1 MPQVLAFQKFKNNNI
16 VQGTPTTNS
25 LQPKLGL
32 RAASFLVIS
41 VIIGSGVFKKIAPM
55 AQELGTPWLILLC
68 WLIAGIV
75 SLAGALC
82 TAELVSM
89 YPNSGGEYNYFQK
102 IYGRFFSFL
111 YGWASFT
118 VIKTAAISALAYIFA
133 QSLNSLFPLPVL
145 DLNITFL
152 GLHVF
157 ENLSIKLLAALL
169 ILLLT
174 LLNYRGVQ
182 FAERLSSVLTY
193 AMLIAIAFFLIVGL
207 SSEHGTL
214 SNLTTAAKGSTTELN
229 GWTLMKAMFLASL
242 GAFWGYDGWNNIAF
256 IGEEIKNPKRN
267 LPLALGMGTLGVMA
281 VYVLIN
287 FVFLYVLPIDYFI
300 QLNETPNKIAAVEVA
315 GQISGTVGMV
325 LVACLILVTTL
336 NSTNSSIL
344 MSARMLY
351 AMARDKTFFKQA
363 ESVHPKY
370 NTPDKALFIQ
380 AFWAILL
387 VFSGSFDQLTDM
399 LVFAAFLFYAAT
411 AFGLLYLRKKAPQA
425 DRAYKVIGY
434 PVVPILFLLFC
445 ITICIMTLINQPF
458 EAMMGLALI
467 ASGLPVYW
475 WLGRK

>member
-1 MPQVLAFQKFKNNNI
+1 
-16 VQGTPTTNS
+16 VQETSTNS

-55 AQELGTPWLILLC
+55 AEQLGSPWLILLC
-68 WLIAGIV
+68 WLLAGIV

-111 YGWASFT
+111 YGWASFA
-118 VIKTAAISALAYIFA
+118 VIKTASISALAYIFA

-145 DLNITFL
+145 DSDASFL
-152 GLHVF
+152 GLHLF
-157 ENLSIKLLAALL
+157 ENLSIKLFAALL

-182 FAERLSSVLTY
+182 FAEKLSSVLTY

-207 SSEHGTL
+207 NAEHGTI
-214 SNLTTAAKGSTTELN
+214 SNLTSPAKGTTSELY

-267 LPLALGMGTLGVMA
+267 LPLALGLGTLSVMA

-287 FVFLYVLPIDYFI
+287 FVFLYVMPIDYFI
-300 QLNETPNKIAAVEVA
+300 QLNDTPNKIAAVEVA
-315 GQISGTVGMV
+315 GQISGTIGMV

-380 AFWAILL
+380 AIWAILL

-411 AFGLLYLRKKAPQA
+411 AVGLMYLRFKAPSQE
-425 DRAYKVIGY
+425 RGYKVIGY
-434 PVVPILFLLFC
+434 PVVPILFLFFC
-445 ITICIMTLINQPF
+445 ITICVMTILNQPF
-458 EAMMGLALI
+458 EAIMGIVLI

>member
-1 MPQVLAFQKFKNNNI
+1 
-16 VQGTPTTNS
+16 
-25 LQPKLGL
+25 
-32 RAASFLVIS
+32 
-41 VIIGSGVFKKIAPM
+41 
-55 AQELGTPWLILLC
+55 
-68 WLIAGIV
+68 
-75 SLAGALC
+75 
-82 TAELVSM
+82 M

-111 YGWASFT
+111 YGWASFA
-118 VIKTAAISALAYIFA
+118 VIKTASISALAYIFA
-133 QSLNSLFPLPVL
+133 QSLNSLFPLPVI
-145 DLNITFL
+145 DSDVPFL
-152 GLHVF
+152 GLHLF
-157 ENLSIKLLAALL
+157 ENLSIKLLASLL
-169 ILLLT
+169 IVLLT

-182 FAERLSSVLTY
+182 FAEKLSSILTY
-193 AMLIAIAFFLIVGL
+193 AMLIAIAFFLVVGFNTDKG
-207 SSEHGTL
+207 SMT
-214 SNLTTAAKGSTTELN
+214 NLKTAATNASTTLN
-229 GWTLMKAMFLASL
+229 GWTLVKAMFLASL

-267 LPLALGMGTLGVMA
+267 LPLALGLGTLGVMA

-315 GQISGTVGMV
+315 GEISGPLGMV

-351 AMARDKTFFKQA
+351 AMARDKTFFNQA
-363 ESVHPKY
+363 ASVHPTY

-380 AFWAILL
+380 AAWAVLL

-411 AFGLLYLRKKAPQA
+411 AFGLMYLRIKAPTA
-425 DRAYKVIGY
+425 DRGYKVIGY
-434 PVVPILFLLFC
+434 PIVPVLFLLFC
-445 ITICIMTLINQPF
+445 ITICAMTLINQPF

>member
-1 MPQVLAFQKFKNNNI
+1 MQEN
-16 VQGTPTTNS
+16 TTTNS

-111 YGWASFT
+111 YGWASFA

-145 DLNITFL
+145 DSDITFL
-152 GLHVF
+152 GLHIF

-182 FAERLSSVLTY
+182 FAEKLSSVLTY
-193 AMLIAIAFFLIVGL
+193 AMLAAIAFFLVVGL
-207 SSEHGTL
+207 GSDKGSMTH
-214 SNLTTAAKGSTTELN
+214 LTTNANGFNTDLN
-229 GWTLMKAMFLASL
+229 GWTLMKALFLASL

-267 LPLALGMGTLGVMA
+267 LPLALGLGTLGVMA

-287 FVFLYVLPIDYFI
+287 FVFLYVMPIDFFI
-300 QLNETPNKIAAVEVA
+300 QLNVTPNKIAAVEVA
-315 GQISGTVGMV
+315 GQLSGPVGMA
-325 LVACLILVTTL
+325 LVASLILVTTM

-351 AMARDKTFFKQA
+351 AMSRDKTFFKQA
-363 ESVHPKY
+363 ASVHPKY

-380 AFWAILL
+380 AIWAILL
-387 VFSGSFDQLTDM
+387 LFSGSFDQLTDM

-411 AFGLLYLRKKAPQA
+411 AVGLIYLRIKAPNME
-425 DRAYKVIGY
+425 RGYKVIGY
-434 PVVPILFLLFC
+434 PVVPILFLFFS

-458 EAMMGLALI
+458 EAMMGLVLI

-475 WLGRK
+475 WLGSEK

>member
-1 MPQVLAFQKFKNNNI
+1 MQENS
-16 VQGTPTTNS
+16 TTNS

-55 AQELGTPWLILLC
+55 AEELGTPWLILLC
-68 WLIAGIV
+68 WFIAGIV

-111 YGWASFT
+111 YGWASFA
-118 VIKTAAISALAYIFA
+118 VIKTASISALAYIFA
-133 QSLNSLFPLPVL
+133 QSLNSLFPLPVINS
-145 DLNITFL
+145 DVTFL
-152 GLHVF
+152 GLHLF
-157 ENLSIKLLAALL
+157 ENISIKLLASLL

-182 FAERLSSVLTY
+182 FAEKLSSILTY
-193 AMLIAIAFFLIVGL
+193 AMLIAIAFFLIIGFN
-207 SSEHGTL
+207 SDKGSM
-214 SNLTTAAKGSTTELN
+214 SNLTTATTNASTTLN
-229 GWTLMKAMFLASL
+229 GWIMVKAMFLASL

-267 LPLALGMGTLGVMA
+267 LPLALGLGTLGVMA

-315 GQISGTVGMV
+315 GQISGPLGMV

-351 AMARDKTFFKQA
+351 AMARDKTFFNQA
-363 ESVHPKY
+363 ASVHPTY

-380 AFWAILL
+380 AAWAVLL

-411 AFGLLYLRKKAPQA
+411 AFGLMYLRIKAPTA
-425 DRAYKVIGY
+425 DRGYKVIGY
-434 PVVPILFLLFC
+434 PIVPVLFLLFC
-445 ITICIMTLINQPF
+445 ITICAMTLINQPF
-458 EAMMGLALI
+458 EALLGLALI

>member
-1 MPQVLAFQKFKNNNI
+1 
-16 VQGTPTTNS
+16 VQRNSTTNS

-68 WLIAGIV
+68 WLMAGIV

-111 YGWASFT
+111 YGWASFA

-145 DLNITFL
+145 DSDISFL

-174 LLNYRGVQ
+174 LLNYRGMQ
-182 FAERLSSVLTY
+182 FAEKLSSVLTY
-193 AMLIAIAFFLIVGL
+193 AMLAAIAFFLVVGFG
-207 SSEHGTL
+207 SDKGSMTH
-214 SNLTTAAKGSTTELN
+214 LTTPAKDFSVDLN
-229 GWTLMKAMFLASL
+229 GWTLMKALFLASL

-267 LPLALGMGTLGVMA
+267 LPLALGLGTLGVMA

-287 FVFLYVLPIDYFI
+287 FVFLYVMPIDFFI

-315 GQISGTVGMV
+315 GQLSGTVGMA
-325 LVACLILVTTL
+325 LVASLILVTTM

-363 ESVHPKY
+363 ASVHPTY
-370 NTPDKALFIQ
+370 NTPDKALFFQ
-380 AFWAILL
+380 AIWAILL
-387 VFSGSFDQLTDM
+387 LFSGSFDQLTDM

-411 AFGLLYLRKKAPQA
+411 AVGLIYLRIKVPNME
-425 DRAYKVIGY
+425 RGYKVIGY
-434 PVVPILFLLFC
+434 PVLPILFLLFC
-445 ITICIMTLINQPF
+445 ITICAMTLINQPF
-458 EAMMGLALI
+458 EAMMGLVLI

-475 WLGRK
+475 WLGRAK

>member
-1 MPQVLAFQKFKNNNI
+1 MQANNSN
-16 VQGTPTTNS
+16 NS
-25 LQPKLGL
+25 NSQLLPKLGL

-111 YGWASFT
+111 YGWASFA
-118 VIKTAAISALAYIFA
+118 VIKTASISALAYIFA
-133 QSLNSLFPLPVL
+133 QSLNSLFPLPVV
-145 DLNITFL
+145 DSDISFL
-152 GLHVF
+152 GLHLF

-182 FAERLSSVLTY
+182 FAEKLSSVLTY
-193 AMLIAIAFFLIVGL
+193 AMLAAIAFFLVVGFG
-207 SSEHGTL
+207 SDKGSMTY
-214 SNLTTAAKGSTTELN
+214 LTTPAKGFGADLK
-229 GWTLMKAMFLASL
+229 GWILMKALFLASL

-267 LPLALGMGTLGVMA
+267 LPLALGLGTLGVMA

-287 FVFLYVLPIDYFI
+287 FVFLYVMPIDFFI
-300 QLNETPNKIAAVEVA
+300 QLNSTPNKIAAVEVA
-315 GQISGTVGMV
+315 GQLSGTVGMA
-325 LVACLILVTTL
+325 LVASLILVTTM

-351 AMARDKTFFKQA
+351 AMSRDKTFFKQA
-363 ESVHPKY
+363 ASVHPTY

-380 AFWAILL
+380 AIWAILL
-387 VFSGSFDQLTDM
+387 LFSGSFDQLTDM

-411 AFGLLYLRKKAPQA
+411 AVGLIYLRIKVPKME
-425 DRAYKVIGY
+425 RGYKVVGY
-434 PVVPILFLLFC
+434 PVVPILFLGFC
-445 ITICIMTLINQPF
+445 ITICIMTMINQPF

-467 ASGLPVYW
+467 ASGLPVYL
-475 WLGRK
+475 WLGREK

>member
-1 MPQVLAFQKFKNNNI
+1 MQENS
-16 VQGTPTTNS
+16 TTNS

-55 AQELGTPWLILLC
+55 AEELGIPWLILLC
-68 WLIAGIV
+68 WFIAGIV

-111 YGWASFT
+111 YGWASFA
-118 VIKTAAISALAYIFA
+118 VIKTASISALAYIFA
-133 QSLNSLFPLPVL
+133 QSLNSLFPLPVI
-145 DLNITFL
+145 DSDTTFL
-152 GLHVF
+152 GLHLF
-157 ENLSIKLLAALL
+157 ENLSIKLLASFL

-182 FAERLSSVLTY
+182 FAEKLSSILTY
-193 AMLIAIAFFLIVGL
+193 AMLIAIAFFLVVGFNADKG
-207 SSEHGTL
+207 SM
-214 SNLTTAAKGSTTELN
+214 SNLTTAATNASTTLN
-229 GWTLMKAMFLASL
+229 GWSLVKAMFLASL

-267 LPLALGMGTLGVMA
+267 LPLALGLGTLGVMA

-315 GQISGTVGMV
+315 GQISGPLGMV

-351 AMARDKTFFKQA
+351 AMARDKTFFNQA
-363 ESVHPKY
+363 ASVHPTY

-380 AFWAILL
+380 AAWAVLL

-411 AFGLLYLRKKAPQA
+411 AFGLMYLRIKVPTA
-425 DRAYKVIGY
+425 DRGYKVIGY
-434 PVVPILFLLFC
+434 PIVPVLFLLFC
-445 ITICIMTLINQPF
+445 ITICAMTLINQPF
-458 EAMMGLALI
+458 EAMMGLVLI